1 MRKYTKAPQIIACL
15 VCLIAVVGF
24 FLPYISMPDEYS
36 SFIEANQVFGNPDTP
51 YEFSDLT
58 YEDLKDIS
66 LFEFSKLA
74 YQGRYEGSS
83 DGTNGILISGIYSL
97 TGVLGLLGFLWAA
110 GKRATPLVI
119 TSLLMGGAI
128 ALVNW
133 AAEYDGLMSNPEMS
147 WGISHSLY
155 YPCAAI
161 LFVCGIWLFAAKRKT
176 KKEARVA

>member
-1 MRKYTKAPQIIACL
+1 MKNRTRLPQLLALVISVIA
-15 VCLIAVVGF
+15 IVGF

-74 YQGRYEGSS
+74 YQGRHEVSS
-83 DGTNGILISGIYSL
+83 DGKKGILIAGIYSL

-147 WGISHSLY
+147 WGVSHSLY

-161 LFVCGIWLFAAKRKT
+161 LFFCGIWLFVAKWKM